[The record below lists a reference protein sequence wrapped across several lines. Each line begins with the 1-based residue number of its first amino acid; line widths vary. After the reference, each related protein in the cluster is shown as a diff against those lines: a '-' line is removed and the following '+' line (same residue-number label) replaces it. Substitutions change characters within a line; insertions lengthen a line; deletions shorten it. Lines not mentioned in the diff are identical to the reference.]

1 MDARQSAYRG
11 CLLGMAVGD
20 AMGYTVDRKS
30 WDEIQEDYGPNGL
43 LGYDLVNGYAEV
55 TSHTQLPAF
64 TANAL
69 LLGLT
74 RGQTTGTMAPLI
86 RYIGLG
92 QREWAKGQRYRSQQ
106 TKLFCWLS
114 RTKELCTRRCMDTF
128 MLDILGRER
137 LGSMEEPVNRFV
149 SPCALTT
156 AIPVGLISDGKRM
169 PQPEI
174 DHLAAETVALTHGGP
189 LAFLTG
195 AVLAHLISGILRRP
209 DCSLESLAMDAVDA
223 VEDQLGREYA
233 QFSTIR
239 DLVQLAVHL
248 AKTESGDPVEA
259 MERLVCDN
267 CAQVLAGAL
276 YACLVSRGDFDTAMI
291 TAVNHSGSSAAVGA
305 VAGAL
310 LGAALGEE
318 ALPDFYLE
326 CLEPAELLRELADDL
341 AQGCPME
348 WGSGLFDDDW
358 DQKYVHGH
366 PVSRSG
372 WYEV

>member
-1 MDARQSAYRG
+1 MGTRQSFYRG

-20 AMGYTVDRKS
+20 AMGYTINQKS

-43 LGYDLVNGYAEV
+43 MGYDLVNGYAEV
-55 TSHTQLPAF
+55 TSHTQLSAF

-92 QREWAKGQRYRSQQ
+92 QREWAKCQRYRSPQLP
-106 TKLFCWLS
+106 LFCWLS

-128 MLDILGRER
+128 MLDTLGRER
-137 LGSMEEPVNRFV
+137 LGTMEEPVNKFIT
-149 SPCALTT
+149 PGAITT

-174 DHLAAETVALTHGGP
+174 DRLAAETVALTHGGA

-195 AVLAHLISGILRRP
+195 GVIAHMISGILRRP
-209 DCSLESLAMDAVDA
+209 DCSLESLALDAVDA
-223 VEDQLGREYA
+223 VEDQLGRQYS

-239 DLVQLAVHL
+239 ELVQLAVSL
-248 AKTESGDPVEA
+248 AKTETENPVA
-259 MERLVCDN
+259 TMEQLVCDN
-267 CAQVLAGAL
+267 CAQVLAGAI
-276 YACLVSRGDFDTAMI
+276 YACIVSREDFDTAMI

-305 VAGAL
+305 LTGAF

-318 ALPDFYLE
+318 ALPEFYLE
-326 CLEPAELLRELADDL
+326 CLEPVELLREVADDL

-348 WGSGLFDDDW
+348 WDSGLFDDDW
-358 DQKYVHGH
+358 DQKYVHGQ
-366 PVSRSG
+366 PVSKSG